1 MRFMGRR
8 AAMRMR
14 LPLNNPESPSKGSF
28 ISRLVRTRKRL
39 RQLKGWAPKEDHSSH
54 RYNATPKVSIMLIT
68 FNHERYVSQALD
80 SILMQERDF
89 SIEINVIDD
98 ASTDQTQ
105 KIVRQYEEAH
115 PGIINCYF
123 NPVNAGHITTQ
134 LNTIRGFQTLRGE
147 YFALLEG
154 DDYWTDEKKLTT
166 QVSFLD
172 ENKEFV
178 ACAHQTMKVFHD
190 GSRPPEHFL
199 PFKAFGRNTATI
211 YDLIT
216 MAGVFHLSSIVYRN
230 VFELTPPPCLKDEF
244 SCEVTINMLYGVFG
258 KFYCLDQYM
267 SAYRVHD
274 NGAFSSRK
282 CEDIWL
288 FHLHGF
294 RRFSLYLG
302 PKYWVIFSRAVIG
315 FSRYALSAP
324 AKTKEV
330 ASLSI
335 KTKIIFWSHLL
346 VAILVYALTITFNR
360 IYYANFWKRIGQE
373 GVNALLRCLRYTSS
387 IIFRATPVVV
397 IRALLTLESKLPRFQ
412 LWRRNMKA
420 KVNGGND

>member
-8 AAMRMR
+8 AAMRMK
-14 LPLNNPESPSKGSF
+14 LPLNNPESPSKGLF
-28 ISRLVRTRKRL
+28 ISRLVRTRMRL
-39 RQLKGWAPKEDHSSH
+39 RQLKGWVPKEDHSSH
-54 RYNATPKVSIMLIT
+54 RDNATPKVSIMLIT

-105 KIVRQYEEAH
+105 NIVRQYEETH

-134 LNTIRGFQTLRGE
+134 LNNIRGFQTLRGE

-172 ENKEFV
+172 KNKEFV
-178 ACAHQTMKVFHD
+178 ACAHQTMKVFD
-190 GSRPPEHFL
+190 DASRPPEHFL
-199 PFKAFGRNTATI
+199 PFKAFGRNTASI

-230 VFELTPPPCLKDEF
+230 VFELNPPPCLKDEY

-258 KFYCLDQYM
+258 NFYCLDQYM

-274 NGAFSSRK
+274 EGVFSGRTYEK
-282 CEDIWL
+282 HWL

-302 PKYWVIFSRAVIG
+302 PKYWGIFSRAVIG
-315 FSRYALSAP
+315 FSRYVLSAP
-324 AKTKEV
+324 AKGQEV
-330 ASLSI
+330 TSLSF
-335 KTKIIFWSHLL
+335 KTKVAFWAHLL
-346 VAILVYALTITFNR
+346 VAMVVYALTFTFNR
-360 IYYANFWKRIGQE
+360 IGHANFWKRIYQA
-373 GVNALLRCLRYTSS
+373 GVKAFLRSLRYASS
-387 IIFRATPVVV
+387 IIYSATPVVV
-397 IRALLTLESKLPRFQ
+397 IRTLFSLESKFPKLQ
-412 LWRRNMKA
+412 LWRRHIKA
-420 KVNGGND
+420 KAKGND